1 MIDLSTNKI
10 ISMPDIFDLIGR
22 WWKQMTAMVLLSLL
36 AVGIIVFLKPRQYLS
51 VATAVAASTYSSDKG
66 KIFNDNIQGLY
77 SALGSPDDLDMIVN
91 TGGLD
96 TPYLAV
102 AEQFNLYDHYKMDK
116 TDEYLLNKAATR
128 LKSNTKVMKNEYGA
142 LQVKVWD
149 TDKNLA
155 PQLANAI
162 LDKLAGIHQQL
173 LSAGN
178 ETTLKGLQDG
188 NKKLQASLDSGAN
201 FSAGQ
206 KAAIAGRIAEYDKL
220 IGQYQLMVDSKP
232 PVLITV
238 EKAKTAI
245 RPDKPRRVQIMI
257 ATALFS
263 TLFALLAAL
272 VLERRKYLRL

>member
-1 MIDLSTNKI
+1 
-10 ISMPDIFDLIGR
+10 MPDIFDLIGR
-22 WWKQMTAMVLLSLL
+22 WWKQMTALVFISLL
-36 AVGIIVFLKPRQYLS
+36 AVGIITFLKPRQYLS
-51 VATAVAASTYSSDKG
+51 VATAIAASTYSSDKG

-96 TPYLAV
+96 TAYIAV
-102 AEQFNLYDHYKMDK
+102 VEQFNLYDHYKIDK
-116 TDEYLLNKAATR
+116 AEENMLRKSATR
-128 LKSNTKVMKNEYGA
+128 LKENTKVMKSEYGA

-162 LDKLAGIHQQL
+162 LDKLASIHQEL

-178 ETTLKGLQDG
+178 ETTLNGLEAA
-188 NKKLQASLDSGAN
+188 NKKLRSTLDSSVN
-201 FSAGQ
+201 LSAEQ
-206 KAAIAGRIAEYDKL
+206 KNALSVRIVEYDKL

-238 EKAKTAI
+238 ERAKTAI
-245 RPDKPRRVQIMI
+245 RPDKPRRLQIMI
-257 ATALFS
+257 ATLLFS
-263 TLFALLAAL
+263 IFFALLAAL
-272 VLERRKYLRL
+272 ILERRKIPQS